1 MILPRGM
8 PPGVAPEA
16 QRTGSGRE
24 AADQDPPY
32 LELYQVEGC
41 GYCDD
46 VRQTLDDLGLDYV
59 VRTEPPDHGR
69 RERVRALSGQTLVPV
84 LVDHAHDAVLH
95 ESRVIIAHLRKHHPI
110 ERS

>member
-1 MILPRGM
+1 MSLPGGTPSGAFPKDSR
-8 PPGVAPEA
+8 A
-16 QRTGSGRE
+16 GSGRV
-24 AADQDPPY
+24 AADEDAPS
-32 LELYQVEGC
+32 LELYQIEGC

-59 VRTEPPDHGR
+59 VRTEPPDHAR

-84 LVDHAHDAVLH
+84 LVDHARDTVLH
-95 ESRVIIAHLRKHHPI
+95 ESRVIIAHLRKYHPI